1 MSHAFAHRLTGE
13 HNSPKPALPQGLC
26 DSHDAPVYVRP
37 YRLMRSS

>member
-1 MSHAFAHRLTGE
+1 MSHTFAHRLTGE